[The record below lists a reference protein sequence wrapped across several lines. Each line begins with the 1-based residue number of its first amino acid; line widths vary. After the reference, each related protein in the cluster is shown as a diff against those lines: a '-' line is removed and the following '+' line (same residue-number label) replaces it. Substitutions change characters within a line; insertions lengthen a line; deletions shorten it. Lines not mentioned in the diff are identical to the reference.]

1 MRPRKSRKSSAPSDE
16 TVAPSVPGEADA
28 EDTNTVAA
36 SRDAEG
42 VETAGAVDG
51 DQIGKTDAAE
61 DGGQSADVS
70 GEAGA
75 EENVD
80 GDDEDEENELDEI
93 TLEQLP
99 QLLQK
104 AAQRAGWSSLMPVQ
118 AMTIP
123 YLRARSDVMVQSRT
137 GSGKTGAFLLPI
149 LEQIQPNKDVCQAL
163 VLTPTRE
170 LAQQVTKE
178 AEMLAADTG
187 VRSVSLYGGVKYGPQ
202 LDALKKGAHLV
213 IGTPGRILDHL
224 LRRNLRLDELKMLV
238 FDEADRMLS
247 MGFYPDMRELQRYLP
262 ARDLTACM
270 FSATYPNS
278 VLRLAHEFL
287 DDPAF
292 LNLSRDQVHVSDA
305 EHVFYMTPVMK
316 RDRSLIR
323 LIEVENPDSAFIF
336 CNTKNSVHYV
346 TVVLQRFGYDAD
358 ELSSD
363 LNQKDR
369 ERVLERVRKGELR
382 FLVATDV
389 AARGIDIPELS
400 HVFQYEPPE
409 DPESYIH
416 RAGRTARAGATGMAI
431 SLAENISER
440 LQLERIAK
448 RYNFELE
455 ERTLPSEED
464 VANVVAQRVT
474 TLLEAK
480 LRNRDNLKTE
490 RIRRFMPH
498 VLELAES
505 EEGQTLL
512 AMLVD
517 DFYQESLHAPLV
529 PPESASQP
537 KRGERTGGGRRGGR
551 SSSSRKRRRRG
562 GGRQ

>member
-1 MRPRKSRKSSAPSDE
+1 
-16 TVAPSVPGEADA
+16 
-28 EDTNTVAA
+28 
-36 SRDAEG
+36 
-42 VETAGAVDG
+42 
-51 DQIGKTDAAE
+51 
-61 DGGQSADVS
+61 
-70 GEAGA
+70 
-75 EENVD
+75 
-80 GDDEDEENELDEI
+80 
-93 TLEQLP
+93 
-99 QLLQK
+99 
-104 AAQRAGWSSLMPVQ
+104 
-118 AMTIP
+118 
-123 YLRARSDVMVQSRT
+123 
-137 GSGKTGAFLLPI
+137 
-149 LEQIQPNKDVCQAL
+149 
-163 VLTPTRE
+163 
-170 LAQQVTKE
+170 
-178 AEMLAADTG
+178 
-187 VRSVSLYGGVKYGPQ
+187 GGVGYGPQ
-202 LDALKKGAHLV
+202 LEGLRKGAHLV

-224 LRRNLRLDELKMLV
+224 LRRNLRLDDLQVLV

-262 ARDLTACM
+262 ARNLNAYM
-270 FSATYPNS
+270 FSATYPHS

-287 DDPAF
+287 DEPAF
-292 LNLSRDQVHVSDA
+292 LNLSRDQVHVSEA

-336 CNTKNSVHYV
+336 CNTKNTVHYV

-448 RYNFELE
+448 RYSFELE

-464 VANVVAQRVT
+464 VASVVAERVT

-480 LRNRDNLKTE
+480 LRDRDNLKTE

-498 VLELAES
+498 VAELVES

-517 DFYQESLHAPLV
+517 DFYQQSLHAPLL
-529 PPESASQP
+529 PPESINQP
-537 KRGERTGGGRRGGR
+537 KRGERTGGDKRRGRSGSRSSGR
-551 SSSSRKRRRRG
+551 SGSRRRRG
-562 GGRQ
+562 GRNR